1 MTTRGI
7 RGAITIESDTEDFV
21 LEGARAL
28 MDAILASNLDLRS
41 EDVASILFTVT
52 EDIVSAYPARAVRQ
66 MGWEQVPLMCA
77 REIPV
82 AESLPLCIR
91 LLIHWNT
98 EKPQHQIKHVYLRD
112 AVQLRP
118 DLIDHKKE
126 AAK

>member
-52 EDIVSAYPARAVRQ
+52 EDIVSAFPARAVRQ

-98 EKPQHQIKHVYLRD
+98 EKSQHQIKHVYLRD

-118 DLIDHKKE
+118 DLIEQKKE
-126 AAK
+126 TAK